1 MRITF
6 CGGAG
11 EVTGSM
17 HLLEVEGRR
26 ILLECGLFQGHRE
39 EANERNRGFPFA
51 PASIDAVV
59 LSHAHIDHSG
69 NLPGLVKQ
77 GYRGLIYATSATRD
91 LCSVMLMDSAHIQES
106 DARWYNKKA
115 PEWEV
120 DPIEPLYSPDDA
132 LACMNKFVSV
142 NYDMALP
149 LPGGLTLTFRDAGHV
164 LGSASV
170 VLEERNG
177 QSSGRRFIFSGDV
190 GRSVTPLL
198 RDPVLAADAET
209 LLLESTY
216 GDRVH
221 DPYEET
227 GAKLAATIQRT
238 VERGG
243 KIIVPT
249 FALERA
255 QEVIFVLRGLLEQEL
270 IPEIPMFVDS
280 PLTFDITQVFR
291 MHPEYFEEE
300 IANLYV
306 KRESPFYFPGLTY
319 VRETEASKELNE
331 RSGPMLIMAASGM
344 CEAGRILH
352 HLRNNIADDRNTIL
366 FVGFQ
371 AENTLGRR
379 IVDGHEEV
387 KIFGQP
393 HTVRAEV
400 VALNSLSAHAD
411 RDGLLEFVKPSRRT
425 CRHLFLVHGE
435 PNQSVPLAARLA
447 EEGFTGVAIAKRGET
462 VEV

>member
-1 MRITF
+1 
-6 CGGAG
+6 
-11 EVTGSM
+11 
-17 HLLEVEGRR
+17 
-26 ILLECGLFQGHRE
+26 
-39 EANERNRGFPFA
+39 
-51 PASIDAVV
+51 
-59 LSHAHIDHSG
+59 
-69 NLPGLVKQ
+69 
-77 GYRGLIYATSATRD
+77 
-91 LCSVMLMDSAHIQES
+91 
-106 DARWYNKKA
+106 
-115 PEWEV
+115 
-120 DPIEPLYSPDDA
+120 
-132 LACMNKFVSV
+132 V
-142 NYDMALP
+142 NYDMRLP
-149 LPGGLTLTFRDAGHV
+149 LLGGLTLTFRDAGHV

-177 QSSGRRFIFSGDV
+177 KSSGRRLVFSGDV

-198 RDPVLAADAET
+198 RDPVLAADAEI
-209 LLLESTY
+209 LLMESTY

-255 QEVIFVLRGLLEQEL
+255 QEVIYVLRGLLQQEL

-306 KRESPFYFPGLTY
+306 KKESPFYFPGLTY
-319 VRETEASKELNE
+319 VRETEASKALNE

-352 HLRNNIADDRNTIL
+352 HLRNNIEDDRNTIL

-387 KIFGQP
+387 KIFGRP
-393 HTVRAEV
+393 HAVRAEV

-411 RDGLLEFVKPSRRT
+411 RDGLVEFASPSRKT

-447 EEGFTGVAIAKRGET
+447 EEGFADVAIAKRGET